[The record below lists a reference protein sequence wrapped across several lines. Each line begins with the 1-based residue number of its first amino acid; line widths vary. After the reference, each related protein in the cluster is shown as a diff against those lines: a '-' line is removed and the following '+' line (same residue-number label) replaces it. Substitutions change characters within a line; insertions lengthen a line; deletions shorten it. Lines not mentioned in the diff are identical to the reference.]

1 MKTYENSMKQFM
13 DIASKLY
20 EADVDSDLEDRAGE
34 PQPED
39 PSIEDELA
47 GMGRY
52 QDERD
57 YELAPAGT
65 HDASPETDEYKL
77 LFAIEDYQDRGLSA
91 AHKMFDVNKLREMP
105 IEVIQKIHQ
114 LVTGLEDAEGEE
126 VESELAAVESVA
138 MEDGAGASMT
148 PSAPPYRPGI
158 KDGRGLGREQMIQA
172 IDEYQ
177 QLGVSSHP
185 VKYDVA
191 KLQSASLG
199 TLADVYDKVTAKND
213 IDKIGFAPPADM
225 GEAVSEA
232 VLRAL
237 KKMSVM
243 NEEQRSAYTKTIKSK
258 MLSESVCFV
267 PMEVINKPVD
277 TSDDD
282 DITRMRRLAGL
293 IK

>member
-47 GMGRY
+47 DMGRY
-52 QDERD
+52 HDERD
-57 YELAPAGT
+57 YELAPASA
-65 HDASPETDEYKL
+65 HDASAETDEYKL
-77 LFAIEDYQDRGLSA
+77 LFDIEDYQDRGLSA

-126 VESELAAVESVA
+126 VEGELAAVESVA
-138 MEDGAGASMT
+138 NEEAPMPPMQAPTASQ
-148 PSAPPYRPGI
+148 
-158 KDGRGLGREQMIQA
+158 GLSREQMIQA

-191 KLQSASLG
+191 KLQSASMG
-199 TLADVYDKVTAKND
+199 TLTDVYQRVTAKND
-213 IDKIGFAPPADM
+213 IDKIDFTPQPGMD
-225 GEAVSEA
+225 ESISEA

-243 NEEQRSAYTKTIKSK
+243 NEEQRSAYTKSIKSK

-267 PMEVINKPVD
+267 PMEVINKPKD